1 MHDNALGLTGYL
13 GLFWQADVVV
23 KSIMIGLL
31 LSSVLSWAIIVE
43 RTASLHWAA
52 RTDWRFI
59 QRYRQ
64 SNPPAG
70 SRSTAARLLSEM
82 SREAGENRWNSLV
95 RDCVEGRLRLILS
108 EVQRQRRS
116 GLTYLATLAS
126 SGPFIGLFGT
136 VWGIMS
142 SFNAIAE
149 SQNTSLAIV
158 APGIAEALLATG
170 IGLFAAIPAAVFFN
184 RLTAKVNASI
194 GLLDELGQE
203 IMIGFAHA
211 EANRGSA

>member
-1 MHDNALGLTGYL
+1 MT
-13 GLFWQADVVV
+13 
-23 KSIMIGLL
+23 
-31 LSSVLSWAIIVE
+31 
-43 RTASLHWAA
+43 
-52 RTDWRFI
+52 
-59 QRYRQ
+59 
-64 SNPPAG
+64 
-70 SRSTAARLLSEM
+70 
-82 SREAGENRWNSLV
+82 REAGGNRWNGLV
-95 RDCVEGRLRLILS
+95 RECVEGRLKLILS
-108 EVQRQRRS
+108 EVQRKRRS

-126 SGPFIGLFGT
+126 AGPFVGLFGT

-149 SQNTSLAIV
+149 SQNTSLAVV

-203 IMIGFAHA
+203 IMIGFTRMASQR
-211 EANRGSA
+211 EAQ